1 MTPLARSTSAPAGVP
16 SESGRC
22 KYVPSRAREALV
34 KVASFYASPSVSFAL
49 DLSTYVLFLIFLSL
63 MAIVGF
69 LPMVEAADV
78 ILCIW
83 VGAYVVEELRQVC
96 TCC

>member
-1 MTPLARSTSAPAGVP
+1 M
-16 SESGRC
+16 
-22 KYVPSRAREALV
+22 

-83 VGAYVVEELRQVC
+83 VGAYVVEELRQVVLAVRVRIPC
-96 TCC
+96 DGRRDDVLGVRARVL